1 MSNGENKLHLFSE
14 VQWHKNGDKKGEN
27 KETSLKTIRATK
39 RLTNGIKKNT
49 LVNLNVHDK
58 PLKGGTKEFMIYNN
72 WDAMWSSFAKQLLKR
87 NENICYGWIS
97 NSELT
102 QYILYIKIG

>member
-1 MSNGENKLHLFSE
+1 MEI
-14 VQWHKNGDKKGEN
+14 QWHENGVKKGKN
-27 KETSLKTIRATK
+27 KEISMRTIRATK

-49 LVNLNVHDK
+49 LVNLNVHDR

-87 NENICYGWIS
+87 NENKCVTDIFSCYTKHSI
-97 NSELT
+97 
-102 QYILYIKIG
+102 